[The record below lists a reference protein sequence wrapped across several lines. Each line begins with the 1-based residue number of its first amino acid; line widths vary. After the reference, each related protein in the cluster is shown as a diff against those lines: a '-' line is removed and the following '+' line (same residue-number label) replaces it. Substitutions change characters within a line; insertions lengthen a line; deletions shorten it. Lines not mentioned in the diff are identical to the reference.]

1 MCILNIFYNDKMNTY
16 IQLKNII
23 KNLTYELL
31 YNTYFLLGVYQSMS
45 EWLYAS
51 NGQTCSLNYLI
62 YLRMVCMEN

>member
-31 YNTYFLLGVYQSMS
+31 YNTYFLLGVYQGMS
-45 EWLYAS
+45 E
-51 NGQTCSLNYLI
+51 
-62 YLRMVCMEN
+62 